1 MAKLSDELISK
12 LKRAKDLDEVKT
24 LLKAEGQDEALAG
37 KIWKEIETL
46 KKKEGKE
53 LSMEEL
59 EAVAGGV
66 KHRSWL
72 EKGCAATVE
81 DGSDCWF
88 TDGGCAVCNIDYD
101 TRPCPNGE
109 TCPFCGSKKVG
120 FYMYSV
126 PCIYGCRSCKAEWI
140 MSYGKAIRKN

>member
-1 MAKLSDELISK
+1 MAKYSDELVAK
-12 LKRAKDLDEVKT
+12 LKRAKSVEEVVA
-24 LLKAEGQDEALAG
+24 LLKTEGQDVEQAG

-46 KKKEGKE
+46 RNGDGKE
-53 LSMEEL
+53 LSMDEL

-101 TRPCPNGE
+101 TRPCAEKHP
-109 TCPFCGSKKVG
+109 CPFCGSKKVG

-126 PCIYGCRSCKAEWI
+126 PCLYGCRDCKAEWTEEF
-140 MSYGKAIRKN
+140 GKVYRKN